1 MKIKEMINSGAGKF
15 TAYKQHEEKGIELI
29 NNTQQQIVDVV
40 EEMEKRL
47 DGTWKNN
54 EEDDELQKRFWSHFE
69 SSNKHGIIR
78 SKIGAKFLRENKDLL

>member
-1 MKIKEMINSGAGKF
+1 MSRY
-15 TAYKQHEEKGIELI
+15 TRAYFAEKNPVPRPIELI